1 MGFYSITIKDKDRCY
16 EAQVADDRYLL
27 EALEEQGIELPFACR
42 QGACTTCAVKIRSGQ
57 MEQSEA
63 IGIGLELK
71 NKGYGLICIGKAR
84 SSLIMETQSEDEVY
98 QLQFGKYFRKQRRRW
113 FSFGLPISDIED

>member
-1 MGFYSITIKDKDRCY
+1 MFHRITIRDRHRQY
-16 EAQVADDRYLL
+16 VADIPSDRYIL

-42 QGACTTCAVKIRSGQ
+42 QGACTTCAVRIKSGQ

-71 NKGYGLICIGKAR
+71 QAGYGLICIGQPR
-84 SSLIMETQSEDEVY
+84 SDLVVETQDEDEVY
-98 QLQFGKYFRKQRRRW
+98 QLQFGRYFPKKKRRW
-113 FSFGLPISDIED
+113 FTLGIPFGDLED